1 MDPYFE
7 KASEVAHLSESD
19 IETLYERYL
28 SGEKNADL
36 LLEYKVE
43 VEPRALLKVLPP
55 IISKDLRCPYC
66 DVLMWAK
73 RRAKTTRESDAPPFK
88 CLQCEHKFFAAGH
101 YGRRMGCACV
111 ECFKVKQQ
119 ALAAQARLDRD
130 ELAKRYSVMRQPV
143 PCHTL
148 GFVQKLGLLALLET
162 CALPGLER
170 IEPLASR
177 SGAEPI
183 APSDEASQAL
193 LKQLFEAGVLV
204 VDLDS
209 TIKAFDRENG
219 FSIRDFSAIRWQI
232 NVTLDKELRSSRQ
245 ALYVAL
251 YEELAEGVQLP
262 WKSELYSLLF
272 DLARKEALQFIHV
285 LANEVDFVFTAENRA
300 ESVVNQLLQDFSVSE
315 IHYFARLAV
324 KNAAHFYQTGK
335 SKGRSHASN
344 TIPGNM
350 LNTAQDAL
358 AKHWRKRAYRDSRV
372 PQSALHRLLYD
383 VVLKDSG
390 AGFSKSPGLYWRDE
404 LVPQFFSGGTFGA
417 DLIGG
422 LQLFCRECDSSNI
435 DVKMDKLMLEMLCY
449 DCATVSKYQAFQ
461 DLID

>member
-1 MDPYFE
+1 MDQYFE
-7 KASEVAHLSESD
+7 KAIEVAHLSESD

-28 SGEKNADL
+28 NGEKNADL

-66 DVLMWAK
+66 DVPMWAK

-88 CLQCEHKFFAAGH
+88 CLQCEHKFFAVGH

-130 ELAKRYSVMRQPV
+130 ELAKRYAVMRQPV

-148 GFVQKLGLLALLET
+148 GFVQKLGLLALMET
-162 CALPGLER
+162 CSLPGLER

-177 SGAEPI
+177 SRAEPI
-183 APSDEASQAL
+183 APNDVASQAL

-219 FSIRDFSAIRWQI
+219 FSIRDFSAVRWQI
-232 NVTLDKELRSSRQ
+232 NVTLDKELRSSCQ

-285 LANEVDFVFTAENRA
+285 LAHEVDFVFTAENRA

-324 KNAAHFYQTGK
+324 KNATHFYQTGK
-335 SKGRSHASN
+335 SRGRSHASN

-422 LQLFCRECDSSNI
+422 QQLFCRECDSSNI
-435 DVKMDKLMLEMLCY
+435 DVKMDKVMLEMLCY

>member
-1 MDPYFE
+1 
-7 KASEVAHLSESD
+7 
-19 IETLYERYL
+19 
-28 SGEKNADL
+28 
-36 LLEYKVE
+36 
-43 VEPRALLKVLPP
+43 
-55 IISKDLRCPYC
+55 
-66 DVLMWAK
+66 
-73 RRAKTTRESDAPPFK
+73 
-88 CLQCEHKFFAAGH
+88 
-101 YGRRMGCACV
+101 MGCACA

-130 ELAKRYSVMRQPV
+130 ELAKRYAVIRQPV

-148 GFVQKLGLLALLET
+148 GFVQKLGLLALMET
-162 CALPGLER
+162 CSLPGLER

-177 SGAEPI
+177 SRAEPI
-183 APSDEASQAL
+183 APDDVASQAL

-232 NVTLDKELRSSRQ
+232 NVTLDNELRSSCQ

-285 LANEVDFVFTAENRA
+285 LAHEVDFVFTAENRA

-335 SKGRSHASN
+335 SKGSVPCLQHH
-344 TIPGNM
+344 PGQHVEHRAGC
-350 LNTAQDAL
+350 LGQAL
-358 AKHWRKRAYRDSRV
+358 AQACLPRFPGASIGV
-372 PQSALHRLLYD
+372 ASAF
-383 VVLKDSG
+383 V
-390 AGFSKSPGLYWRDE
+390 
-404 LVPQFFSGGTFGA
+404 
-417 DLIGG
+417 
-422 LQLFCRECDSSNI
+422 
-435 DVKMDKLMLEMLCY
+435 
-449 DCATVSKYQAFQ
+449 
-461 DLID
+461 